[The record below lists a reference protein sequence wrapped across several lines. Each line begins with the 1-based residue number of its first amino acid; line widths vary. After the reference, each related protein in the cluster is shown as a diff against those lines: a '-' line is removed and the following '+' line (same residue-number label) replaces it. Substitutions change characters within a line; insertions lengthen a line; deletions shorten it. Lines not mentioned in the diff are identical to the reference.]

1 MSTPTITFAVSQGD
15 GSIMKATWN
24 LTTADPTG
32 DAISLPEWAD
42 RTWQFG
48 KSGDTLGGSV
58 MTVQGCNTG
67 TDADFSGL
75 SNAAGA
81 AALTFNALQSTKTV
95 LELPLYMRPKLT
107 TPGAGAVVT
116 VIMIARRANPMRK

>member
-1 MSTPTITFAVSQGD
+1 MSSPTFTSQIGSCD
-15 GSIMKATWN
+15 GSVGMWTWL

-32 DAISLPEWAD
+32 DAVEMPEWAD

-58 MTVQGCNTG
+58 MTVQGANTN
-67 TDADFSGL
+67 TDADFFGL

-81 AALTFNALQSTKTV
+81 AALTFNAIPSVKTV
-95 LELPLYMRPKLT
+95 IELPRFMRPKLT
-107 TPGAGAVVT
+107 TPGAGASVT
-116 VIMIARRANPMRK
+116 VILVARRANPMRT